1 MVEPLGP
8 SVEPLGPMVE
18 PLGAMVEPLGPLV
31 EPLCHM
37 VEPQG
42 PMVGGADWNTPP
54 IELFELFKA
63 GQEETSFFRGGT
75 S

>member
-1 MVEPLGP
+1 M
-8 SVEPLGPMVE
+8 VEPLGPMVV
-18 PLGAMVEPLGPLV
+18 PSCQMVEPL
-31 EPLCHM
+31 CQM

-42 PMVGGADWNTPP
+42 PMVEPQGPVGGADWNTPP
-54 IELFELFKA
+54 IELFELLRA

>member
-1 MVEPLGP
+1 M
-8 SVEPLGPMVE
+8 VEPLGPMVV
-18 PLGAMVEPLGPLV
+18 PSCQMVEPLGSMV
-31 EPLCHM
+31 QPLCQM

-42 PMVGGADWNTPP
+42 PMVEPQGPVGGADWNTPP
-54 IELFELFKA
+54 IELFELLRA